1 MRIDTNVLYAKG
13 MKAASGKII
22 AVAAG
27 LIVLIGSLPLLT
39 SVQGQPQTQEQYEI
53 QHLQEEIKD
62 FRPLPLEVAL
72 IQQQLAI
79 QIEWHKEQQERDNKL
94 LWGFMGVVGGIATLI
109 GGWILHQLGV
119 TGITFGNKKESA

>member
-1 MRIDTNVLYAKG
+1 